1 MQTKS
6 YIIHNRAT
14 TEMILGIFESPFIF
28 AILLS
33 LPTMMKK
40 TVPAFLILLS
50 FLTACSPPPKPTP
63 EPPPRP
69 HAGAAF
75 ALPASDAQTFDYY
88 LLNLSWS
95 PEFCHSHPNATE
107 CAQHSNFVLHGLWP
121 QNKDGTYPQNCS
133 NTPGPADPSQYSDI
147 YPDAGLL
154 QHEWRTHGTCSG
166 LAPDAFFTAAR
177 SAFQSFAVPP
187 ALAKLTRQISLP
199 PAQILDLVTQA
210 NPKIPS
216 SSLALSC
223 GNNYLTAVEV
233 CLNKSGQPTACGPI
247 RSCRA
252 NTVRIPP
259 P

>member
-1 MQTKS
+1 MT
-6 YIIHNRAT
+6 IPPT
-14 TEMILGIFESPFIF
+14 P
-28 AILLS
+28 AILA
-33 LPTMMKK
+33 PTMKK
-40 TVPAFLILLS
+40 KSALAILALLLILA
-50 FLTACSPPPKPTP
+50 ACSPSPAPAP
-63 EPPPRP
+63 EPTARPR
-69 HAGAAF
+69 ATAAF
-75 ALPASDAQTFDYY
+75 ALPPSNAQPFDYY

-107 CAQHSNFVLHGLWP
+107 CASRPAFVLHGLWP
-121 QNKDGTYPQNCS
+121 QNNNGTYPQNCS
-133 NTPGPADPSQYSDI
+133 NTPGPADPSHYADI

-166 LAPDAFFTAAR
+166 LSPDAFFTAAR
-177 SAFQSFAVPP
+177 AAFQSFTVPP
-187 ALAKLTRQISLP
+187 ALSQLTRQISLP
-199 PAQILDLVTQA
+199 PVQILDLVTQA

-223 GNNYLTAVEV
+223 GNNYLTAIEV
-233 CLNKSGQPTACGPI
+233 CLSKSGQPITCGPV